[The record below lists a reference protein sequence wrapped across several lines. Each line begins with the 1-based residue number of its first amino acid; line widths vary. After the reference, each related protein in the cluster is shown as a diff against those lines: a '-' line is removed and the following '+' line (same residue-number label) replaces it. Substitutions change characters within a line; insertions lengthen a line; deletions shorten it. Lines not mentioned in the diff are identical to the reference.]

1 MIRRALLVAVAA
13 LSLSGCSA
21 VSHWSQAAGGH
32 LALMRAA
39 RPVDDW
45 LADPATAPDL
55 AERLRLSQQMRD
67 FATRR
72 LALPD
77 NNSYRRYADLHRPAA
92 VWNVVAAPE
101 FGFELKTWCY
111 PVM

>member
-45 LADPATAPDL
+45 LADPATERSGDQWGAWGGL
-55 AERLRLSQQMRD
+55 AKALRYQG
-67 FATRR
+67 A
-72 LALPD
+72 
-77 NNSYRRYADLHRPAA
+77 
-92 VWNVVAAPE
+92 
-101 FGFELKTWCY
+101 
-111 PVM
+111 